1 MLKEYLKQYRI
12 KNNVTQ
18 KEMAKKLDTAQG
30 YYSQIETGAKKPGF
44 KFINKLASVLG
55 VEPSFIRSLL

>member
-30 YYSQIETGAKKPGF
+30 YYSQIETGVKKPGF